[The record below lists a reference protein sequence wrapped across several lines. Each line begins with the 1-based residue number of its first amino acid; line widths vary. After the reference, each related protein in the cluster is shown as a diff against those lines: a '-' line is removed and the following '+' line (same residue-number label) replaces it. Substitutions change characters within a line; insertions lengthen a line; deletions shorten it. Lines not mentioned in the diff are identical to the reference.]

1 VAGFDVA
8 ASRRWARL
16 DPRKTLAYRPDAALP
31 FASVD
36 ELAGQALLLD
46 TCVYIDQMQGRA
58 PGLVEQLVDTRQV
71 NHSTVAIQELMHTVG
86 VLDPEDRRTAAVVE
100 AVSHQIEAMA
110 EHRVFAPDAEVLG
123 RGALLAGILSRLQG
137 YARDAKLKAL
147 QDCVLFLQA
156 QKLGFAVLTA
166 NVAEFDLLLQLVP
179 TGRVLLYRAGG

>member
-1 VAGFDVA
+1 M
-8 ASRRWARL
+8 
-16 DPRKTLAYRPDAALP
+16 LP

-36 ELAGQALLLD
+36 DLAGQPLLLD
-46 TCVYIDQMQGRA
+46 TCVYVDQMQGRA
-58 PGLVEQLVDTRQV
+58 PALVEQLIDIRQV
-71 NHSTVAIQELMHTVG
+71 NHSTVAIQELMHIVG
-86 VLDPEDRRTAAVVE
+86 VLDPDDPRTAAVVE
-100 AVSHQIEAMA
+100 AVGGQIEAMP

-123 RGALLAGILSRLQG
+123 RAALLAGILSRLQG

-179 TGRVLLYRAGG
+179 TGRVLFYRAGD